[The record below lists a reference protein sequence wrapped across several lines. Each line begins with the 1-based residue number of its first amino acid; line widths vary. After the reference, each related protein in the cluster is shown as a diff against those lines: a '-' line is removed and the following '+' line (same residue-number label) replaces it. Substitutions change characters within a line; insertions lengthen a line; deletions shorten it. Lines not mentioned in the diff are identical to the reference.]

1 MKRERQIY
9 NALMR
14 VKDDRN
20 RFGVWCEVWG
30 PRPPGGC
37 ADWLGD
43 HVTGERYEFE
53 TLDAATRFALA
64 VARIVDEASCS
75 NPFQKTGFSGSRFTA
90 RKLEE

>member
-1 MKRERQIY
+1 MTSS
-9 NALMR
+9 MS
-14 VKDDRN
+14 KDDRN

-30 PRPPGGC
+30 PRSPGGR
-37 ADWLGD
+37 ADWLAD

-64 VARIVDEASCS
+64 VARIVDKATCS
-75 NPFQKTGFSGSRFTA
+75 NPFQKAGFSGSRFTA